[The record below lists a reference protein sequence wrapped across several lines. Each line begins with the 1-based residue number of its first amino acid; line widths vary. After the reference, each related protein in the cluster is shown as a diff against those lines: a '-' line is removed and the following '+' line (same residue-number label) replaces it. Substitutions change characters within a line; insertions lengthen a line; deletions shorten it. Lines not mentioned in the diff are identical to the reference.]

1 MSAPAA
7 VEYRVVVR
15 KDLETGSVVAEIP
28 ALQLADFG
36 ADVPEA
42 LDRLQAMLTFHL
54 DCLREEGK
62 PLPPDREGQEGF
74 FLRVNLPADAA

>member
-1 MSAPAA
+1 MSPPAA

-15 KDLETGSVVAEIP
+15 KDPETGSVVAEIP
-28 ALQLADFG
+28 ALQLADYG
-36 ADVPEA
+36 TDVPEV

-62 PLPPDREGQEGF
+62 PLPRDREGQEGF
-74 FLRVNLPADAA
+74 FLRVNLPAHAA